1 MLLQYFALLFLAIL
15 YIIQGVKYFVDKKN
29 NEAELEVKTKEE
41 KDKDNGQITET
52 IPTEGNLVT
61 ENDAPNEDEKAIEL
75 AI

>member
-41 KDKDNGQITET
+41 KDKDNG
-52 IPTEGNLVT
+52 
-61 ENDAPNEDEKAIEL
+61 
-75 AI
+75 